1 MTNQQ
6 FIYKPRE
13 IILDKRITPVEQDY
27 LCFIG
32 QLEKADGCTAS
43 NNYFARYFG
52 VKRQTA
58 QEVIGKLKTKNYIV
72 CKEQKQGG
80 KTVKR
85 TIEIVDSSSRKLL
98 LMNSD
103 KVSRKRLPTK
113 AVFDPS
119 GLAGNSD
126 KVSRKLPTHKTKVIT
141 NTTTTAHI
149 PQKPFERFWSAYP
162 KKQRRLD
169 AQRAWQKLKPDT
181 ELAERI
187 IKDVQRRSQ
196 THDWQKEN
204 NKYVPMPTTYLN
216 GQRWTDEL
224 PEPKRGDPDWLPDE
238 QEAEMIMKD
247 AGL

>member
-149 PQKPFERFWSAYP
+149 PQKPLYDIPPTIEQVKEYSTTQGFPNFDAAYFVKYYAANDWRRKDGEP
-162 KKQRRLD
+162 VKNWKQTVLTWLRRD
-169 AQRAWQKLKPDT
+169 QAKEQQAQDFDPMAHL
-181 ELAERI
+181 
-187 IKDVQRRSQ
+187 
-196 THDWQKEN
+196 TH
-204 NKYVPMPTTYLN
+204 PAT
-216 GQRWTDEL
+216 
-224 PEPKRGDPDWLPDE
+224 
-238 QEAEMIMKD
+238 EAEIER
-247 AGL
+247 LNL